1 VCLYYIIAACNFEK
15 GNLMRYTIIQTK
27 FGYFGIL
34 AQKNTVLRMSLPVS
48 DRRSAEN
55 QLLEG
60 LEPVEYDA
68 GLLPNLQKQ
77 IKSYFAGTYVEFDKK
92 LSLQLGRLSQ
102 FSQDILKACQK
113 IPYGKTVTYK
123 KLAEMANHP
132 KAARAV
138 GNAMGNNP
146 IPLIIPCHRVIKSN
160 GSTGG
165 FQKNRPGGQDLKKRM
180 IEMERKIYGSSG

>member
-34 AQKNTVLRMSLPVS
+34 AQKSTILRMSLPVP

-60 LEPVEYDA
+60 LKPVEYDA

-92 LSLQLGRLSQ
+92 ISLHLDGLSQ
-102 FSQDILKACQK
+102 FSQDILKACLK

-138 GNAMGNNP
+138 GNAMGNNL

-165 FQKNRPGGQDLKKRM
+165 FQKNRQGGQDLKKRM
-180 IEMERKIYGSSG
+180 IEMERKIYGSS